1 MHRGSYDEA
10 LGDALG
16 NVKIA
21 DEVVEVI
28 SGMAASQVEGVV
40 ALGSGGSV
48 SDIANVFSRGS
59 RKGIK
64 VEINENQA
72 KINLFLTV
80 RFGAA
85 IPKTAG
91 LVQEA
96 VKEAV
101 ENMTGLTVAEINIH
115 IQGVAFKDAVV
126 VADKVE
132 DE

>member
-1 MHRGSYDEA
+1 MDKRAYEE
-10 LGDALG
+10 ALG

-28 SGMAASQVEGVV
+28 SAMAASQVEGVA
-40 ALGSGGSV
+40 ALGSGGGV
-48 SDIANVFSRGS
+48 SDTANIFSRGS

-64 VEINENQA
+64 VEITEDQA
-72 KINLFLTV
+72 KINMFLTV
-80 RFGAA
+80 HFGSA
-85 IPKTAG
+85 IPTIAG
-91 LVQEA
+91 KLQEA

-132 DE
+132 GE